1 MNAAQSDL
9 QQLRIKLIL
18 FKSKVRSAVYGGTP
32 DEEFLSSSGPVS
44 QWFRTIGAVRYSYL
58 PEFTTMSRVY
68 KELVI
73 TATQLINFYRSGKIE
88 EAHEGLRDIEN
99 LSEKLTG
106 LISTLEVR
114 LV

>member
-32 DEEFLSSSGPVS
+32 DEAFLSPGGPVS
-44 QWFRTIGAVRYSYL
+44 QWFSTIGGVRYAHL
-58 PEFTTMSRVY
+58 PEFTTMARLY
-68 KELVI
+68 KELLA
-73 TATQLINFYRSGKIE
+73 TANRLISLYRSGKIE
-88 EAHEGLRDIEN
+88 EAHDGLQEID
-99 LSEKLTG
+99 KLAEQLTR
-106 LISTLEVR
+106 LISSLEVR